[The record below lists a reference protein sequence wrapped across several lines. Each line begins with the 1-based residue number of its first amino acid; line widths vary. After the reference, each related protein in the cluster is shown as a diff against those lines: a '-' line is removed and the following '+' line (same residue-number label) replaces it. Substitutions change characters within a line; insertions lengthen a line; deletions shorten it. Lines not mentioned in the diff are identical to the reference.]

1 MHRLM
6 AGVTILEHELS
17 ELRLLVER
25 QTGILLDCPNS
36 ALAAHVAEY
45 LESHELESPA
55 ALVDRLRASD
65 QDPHALPTF
74 LDGVLNVNTGFF
86 RHPGAMNAL
95 ARQVIPQLYA
105 RKSED
110 GFCTLRIWSAGCST
124 GEEAYSIAMALC
136 EALPGGNGNSNG
148 ASNGNGRDKSVASR
162 NGGVAENGVAACA
175 GQSMKDWSIHIVGS
189 DLLPSAIEVAERG
202 LYPQSALTGLPPAAI
217 RACFSKIGSP
227 SGGQNSS
234 QEGSQ
239 NSSSTGSTSNGAA
252 SSGLVSNGSA
262 RNGSAQGST
271 NGAANGTNGSTNVAH
286 LLVKP
291 RLRSLVTFNT
301 MNLTKPVYIGRFD
314 CIFCM
319 EVLPHLSRAQRIAL
333 LERLHLYLEPGGYL
347 FLRQTEKLC
356 APNLNF
362 RSETFD
368 GYTFHRKPL
377 AASATSGR
385 YPLVVRIVYFIYN
398 RQMKTVTATDAK
410 QRLAALLDAAQ
421 REPVLI
427 RRQNR
432 DVAVIMSAEEYER
445 IRGMNNAEL
454 KRTMDRI
461 GAQAAARGMTEEILA
476 DILKD

>member
-45 LESHELESPA
+45 LESHDLESPA
-55 ALVDRLRASD
+55 ALMNRLRAAD
-65 QDPHALPTF
+65 QDPSLLPTF

-95 ARQVIPQLYA
+95 ARQVVPQIYA

-110 GFCTLRIWSAGCST
+110 GPSTLRIWSAGCGT
-124 GEEAYSIAMALC
+124 GEEPYSIAMALC
-136 EALPGGNGNSNG
+136 DAASGGNGNGSTNG
-148 ASNGNGRDKSVASR
+148 TGNGNGAKEKSPVSR
-162 NGGVAENGVAACA
+162 NGGIAESSAPSCVVQGTR
-175 GQSMKDWSIHIVGS
+175 DWSIHIVGS

-217 RACFSKIGSP
+217 RSCFSKIGSA
-227 SGGQNSS
+227 SNAGQNGALETP
-234 QEGSQ
+234 QNGS
-239 NSSSTGSTSNGAA
+239 SNGASNGGNSGSG
-252 SSGLVSNGSA
+252 SSAGNGSNGSS
-262 RNGSAQGST
+262 NG
-271 NGAANGTNGSTNVAH
+271 AH

-301 MNLTKPVYIGRFD
+301 MNLTRPVYIGRFD

-319 EVLPHLSRAQRIAL
+319 DVLPHLSRAQRIAL
-333 LERLHLYLEPGGYL
+333 MERLHLYLEPGGYL
-347 FLRQTEKLC
+347 FLSQTEKLC

-368 GYTFHRKPL
+368 GYTVHRKPL
-377 AASATSGR
+377 AASAAYGR
-385 YPLVVRIVYFIYN
+385 
-398 RQMKTVTATDAK
+398 
-410 QRLAALLDAAQ
+410 
-421 REPVLI
+421 
-427 RRQNR
+427 
-432 DVAVIMSAEEYER
+432 
-445 IRGMNNAEL
+445 
-454 KRTMDRI
+454 
-461 GAQAAARGMTEEILA
+461 
-476 DILKD
+476 